1 MIWSTHTSLFGL
13 SALEKARASSAQVF
27 VDILLQEKNKKI
39 CFNKNL
45 LYFCEKIQIM
55 QQSTSLEA
63 KKLDLMQMIM
73 SIETSI
79 ALDKV
84 AKYITQFLPKSVP
97 QELSEDT
104 ISMI

>member
-1 MIWSTHTSLFGL
+1 
-13 SALEKARASSAQVF
+13 
-27 VDILLQEKNKKI
+27 
-39 CFNKNL
+39 
-45 LYFCEKIQIM
+45 M

-104 ISMI
+104 ISMMEQSRQEYSEGKVFSFDSAADAQKWLEAL